1 MSQEERLQKF
11 LARAGVAS
19 RRASERLI
27 EQGLVKVNGRVV
39 TEMGTKIDPAVDRVE
54 FEGRHIT
61 ADARYVYLLVNKPTN
76 MISSASDPE
85 GRPVVT
91 QLVHEDYGRL
101 YPVGRL
107 DWDSEG
113 ALLLTNDGA
122 LTQLLTHPRHE
133 VVKSYLVKVRGLI
146 PNNDVRIQRLREGV
160 RLDDGHR
167 TLPAEIVR
175 DADTGTHTWFVV
187 SIREGKNRQIRRMFE
202 AVGYT
207 VLRLRRIAYGPVL
220 LADLPPEGHRRL
232 NEGEIEELYE
242 AAGEKRPT
250 LSASRGRIASTKR
263 KGKVAQSKAGK
274 RLSGGGQRGGGQASS
289 GSPGGPSGRASSSA
303 SGPSGRA
310 SSNTRGPK
318 GPKRSTRRPQK
329 RRR

>member
-1 MSQEERLQKF
+1 MSNEERLQKF

-39 TEMGTKIDPAVDRVE
+39 TEMGTKIDPAIDRVE

-61 ADARYVYLLVNKPTN
+61 ADARHVYLLVNKPTN
-76 MISSASDPE
+76 VISSASDPE
-85 GRPVVT
+85 GRPVIT
-91 QLVHEDYGRL
+91 QYVHEDYGRL

-113 ALLLTNDGA
+113 AILLTNDGT

-146 PNNDVRIQRLREGV
+146 PNNDDRIERLREGV
-160 RLDDGHR
+160 RLDDGFR

-187 SIREGKNRQIRRMFE
+187 SIREGRNRQIRRMFE

-220 LADLPPEGHRRL
+220 LADLPPGGHRRL
-232 NEGEIEELYE
+232 NEEEIEELYQ
-242 AAGEKRPT
+242 AAGQRRPT
-250 LSASRGRIASTKR
+250 LSASRGRIATKKR
-263 KGKVAQSKAGK
+263 KGKVAAGKAGD
-274 RLSGGGQRGGGQASS
+274 RLSGGAKRGS
-289 GSPGGPSGRASSSA
+289 GPRPA
-303 SGPSGRA
+303 SGGESK
-310 SSNTRGPK
+310 RGTG